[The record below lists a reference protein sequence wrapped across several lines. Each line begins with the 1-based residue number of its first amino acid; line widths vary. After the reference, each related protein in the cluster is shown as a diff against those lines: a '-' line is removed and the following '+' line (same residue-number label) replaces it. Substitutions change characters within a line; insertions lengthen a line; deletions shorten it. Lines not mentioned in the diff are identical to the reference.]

1 MVFRYAGVP
10 EGDPADDALDFA
22 LQFELIKKQEAKNLT
37 IREVDFADA
46 DSFGIPRYPS
56 LCICGCTMV
65 RCNLNMRNM
74 HAFRRCG

>member
-46 DSFGIPRYPS
+46 DSFGIPR
-56 LCICGCTMV
+56 
-65 RCNLNMRNM
+65 
-74 HAFRRCG
+74 